1 MTNDFQFLLRVRYGE
16 CDAQHVVFNARY
28 ADYADL
34 AVTEYFRALL
44 GGYKE
49 LLARGIDNQV
59 VKMVLEWKAPARFDD
74 VLCISVK
81 LKQMG
86 NTSFTLQFAFYEQ
99 SAMRHLADAEIV
111 YVVVDAKIYQK
122 MPIPPDMRSALE
134 RGAPGVVV
142 NQSGLDLAMA

>member
-1 MTNDFQFLLRVRYGE
+1 MTNDFQFVLRVRYAE

-34 AVTEYFRALL
+34 AVTEYFRALF

-59 VKMVLEWKAPARFDD
+59 VKMLVEWKSPARFDD
-74 VLCISVK
+74 VLCISVR

-86 NTSFTLQFAFYEQ
+86 TTSFTVQFAFYEQ
-99 SAMRHLADAEIV
+99 TAMRHLADAEIV
-111 YVVVDAKIYQK
+111 YVVVDAKTYQK
-122 MPIPPDMRSALE
+122 MPIPQAMREQLE

-142 NQSGLDLAMA
+142 NQSGLALG

>member
-1 MTNDFQFLLRVRYGE
+1 MTNDFQFVLRVRYAE

-59 VKMVLEWKAPARFDD
+59 VKMVVEWKAPARFDD

-81 LKQMG
+81 LKHMG
-86 NTSFTLQFAFYEQ
+86 NTSFTVQFAFYEQ

-111 YVVVDAKIYQK
+111 YVVVDAKTYQK

-142 NQSGLDLAMA
+142 NQSGLALV

>member
-34 AVTEYFRALL
+34 AVTEYFRVLF
-44 GGYKE
+44 GSYKE
-49 LLARGIDNQV
+49 LLDRGIDTQV
-59 VKMVLEWKAPARFDD
+59 VKMLIEWKAPARFDD
-74 VLCISVK
+74 VLCIRIS

-86 NTSFTLQFAFYEQ
+86 NTSFTLQFAFYEH
-99 SAMRHLADAEIV
+99 SAMRHLADAEMV
-111 YVVVDAKIYQK
+111 YVVVDAKAYQK
-122 MPIPPDMRSALE
+122 TPIPPDMRSALE

-142 NQSGLDLAMA
+142 NQSGLVLS

>member
-34 AVTEYFRALL
+34 AVTEYFRVLF
-44 GGYKE
+44 GSYKE
-49 LLARGIDNQV
+49 LLDRGIDTQV
-59 VKMVLEWKAPARFDD
+59 VKMLIEWKAPARFDD
-74 VLCISVK
+74 VVCIRIA
-81 LKQMG
+81 LKHMG
-86 NTSFTLQFAFYEQ
+86 NTSFTMQFAFYEQ
-99 SAMRHLADAEIV
+99 SAMRHLADVEIV
-111 YVVVDAKIYQK
+111 YVVVDAKTYQK

-142 NQSGLDLAMA
+142 NQSGLTLA